1 MKSVKK
7 ITAVI
12 IAIFMIIGIV
22 PVGASAQG
30 YGSDSFFIYT
40 VDNGE
45 ATITGYN
52 INAEYSGYIF
62 SNVLVIPSY
71 LDSYPVKAIG
81 DGAFSGFPEQYL
93 SVSISD
99 GIRSVGDNAFSQCS
113 LSIVTFPGSLQSLGS
128 YVFSDSS
135 VAGVQILPHAQ
146 GNSLTAPYTAFEYSN
161 IGYVLFYGSFGEW
174 SDPSYPGLGVS
185 ELYFAYGNINLY
197 NASYIDGMLYKVNSD
212 YSGGYS
218 ASVFGINSDV
228 IPESI
233 DGITVTQIGSGADS
247 YGAIYPTFIGSTY
260 SELVIPKS
268 IEKFNCGAFSNNDS
282 YVSDIKDIDYCG
294 SESDWN
300 NITVESDNGY
310 LRLIG
315 IHYNYTSHTHSFTE
329 VIEPGSDC
337 LKNGKTY
344 KHCSVCDGEY
354 AVKRN
359 NVKGDHRYGEWTVT
373 KQPTTQTDGE
383 KTRTCSVC
391 NNTEKTTIPKLNAA
405 ELQPTVN
412 ENAPLF
418 VDGEKAVIYGFDLTK
433 GIEESVAKCFDLKD
447 GTHLVCDNAD
457 KPRTGDKIEIRTDYS
472 YEVIAAYTV
481 VVFGDTNGDG
491 EYDATDAT
499 IVDMIINGM
508 MTPSDAVLTAAD
520 CNHDGTVDKLDVD
533 MLNRAGVLL
542 SKVDQTKT
550 AEELQTDSVY
560 LEYINFISQDPSKP
574 GGETKPEEDK
584 PDKQDNAFV
593 RFFKMIWSFIKSL
606 FKR

>member
-1 MKSVKK
+1 MKSITK

-12 IAIFMIIGIV
+12 IAILMLVGIV
-22 PVGASAQG
+22 PVGASAQEDG
-30 YGSDSFFIYT
+30 FFVYT
-40 VDNGE
+40 VENGE

-52 INAEYSGYIF
+52 INAEYGGYMF
-62 SNVLVIPSY
+62 SNVLVIPAY
-71 LDSYPVKAIG
+71 LDAYPVKAIG
-81 DGAFSGFPEQYL
+81 DSAFSGFPVQNI
-93 SVSISD
+93 SVEISD
-99 GIRSVGDNAFSQCS
+99 GIRSVGDRAFSQCS

-146 GNSLTAPYTAFEYSN
+146 GKRLTAPSTVFDYSN
-161 IGYVLFYGSFGEW
+161 TGYVLFYGSFGEW
-174 SDPSYPGLGVS
+174 SDPSYPNLDVS
-185 ELYFAYGNINLY
+185 EICFVYGDINLY
-197 NASYIDGMLYKVNSD
+197 NASYTDGMLYKVNSD
-212 YSGGYS
+212 YSGECS

-247 YGAIYPTFIGSTY
+247 SEYSYGAIYPTFIGSTY

-268 IEKFNCGAFSNNDS
+268 IERINVGAFSNNDS
-282 YVSDIKDIDYCG
+282 YVSDIKDIDYYG

-310 LRLIG
+310 LQLIT

-329 VIEPGSDC
+329 IIELGSDC
-337 LKNGKTY
+337 LTNGRTY

-354 AVKRN
+354 SVKSN
-359 NVKGDHRYGEWTVT
+359 KLKGDHSYGEWTVT
-373 KQPTTQTDGE
+373 KQPTTQADGE
-383 KTRTCSVC
+383 KTSTCSVC
-391 NNTEKTTIPKLNAA
+391 HKTGKIIIPKLNAA
-405 ELQPTVN
+405 ALRPTVN
-412 ENAPLF
+412 ENAPLY

-433 GIEESVAKCFDLKD
+433 GIEESVVRCFGLKD
-447 GTHLVCDNAD
+447 GTHLAYDNAD
-457 KPRTGDKIEIRTDYS
+457 KPRTGDKIEIRTDNS
-472 YEVIAAYTV
+472 DEVIAAYTV

-491 EYDATDAT
+491 DYNATDAT

-520 CNHDGTVDKLDVD
+520 CNHDGTVDNLDID
-533 MLNRAGVLL
+533 MLNQAGVLL

-550 AEELQTDSVY
+550 AEELQTDSAY

-593 RFFKMIWSFIKSL
+593 RFFKMLWAFIKSL
-606 FKR
+606 FS